1 VAIYAIGDVQGCFA
15 ELQQLVQKIR
25 FRADCDQLWFC
36 GDLIARGPDSLATLR
51 WIRDLGDNAIT
62 VLGNHDLNFL
72 AHLAGYGRIQ
82 AADKL
87 EALLQAPD
95 RDALANW
102 LSERPLLHY
111 DQARDTLLVHA
122 GLSPAWDLGMALQNA
137 RQVEQLLRHHPEQLW
152 PIMYGNT
159 PDAWADCQSETEKI
173 RYSINACTRMRYC
186 YLDGR
191 LELKEKGE
199 ISHNPALIPWFELW
213 RHKSHPQL
221 LFGHWAALQGNC
233 DLPNI
238 HALDTGCVWGNALT
252 ALCLDDKQRYSVKGV
267 NRVKC

>member
-1 VAIYAIGDVQGCFA
+1 MAIYAIGDVQGCFA
-15 ELQQLVQKIR
+15 ELQQLVEKIN
-25 FRADCDQLWFC
+25 FRADRDQLWFC

-51 WIRDLGDNAIT
+51 WVRDLGDNAIT

-82 AADKL
+82 AADQL
-87 EALLQAPD
+87 DALLQAPD
-95 RDALANW
+95 RDVLARW
-102 LSERPLLHY
+102 LAERPILHY
-111 DQARDTLLVHA
+111 DQVRNTLLVHA
-122 GLSPAWDLGMALQNA
+122 GLSPEWDLKLAQDNA
-137 RQVEQLLRHHPEQLW
+137 RQIEHLLRHQPEQLW

-159 PDAWADCQSETEKI
+159 PDAWANSHTAAEKI
-173 RYSINACTRMRYC
+173 RYSINAFTRMRYC
-186 YLDGR
+186 YSDGR

-199 ISHNPALIPWFELW
+199 ISQNPALFPWFELW
-213 RHKSHPQL
+213 RRKSHPRI

-233 DLPNI
+233 SEANI

-252 ALCLDDKQRYSVKGV
+252 AFCIDDERRYSVTSR